1 MVVQGEKRWTWDW
14 GRVEERCLGVEVG
27 RVALAV
33 RERPR
38 CERSHQ
44 ALDLRQKYV
53 TCLLTS
59 DKGPGRRTGLG

>member
-38 CERSHQ
+38 CERS
-44 ALDLRQKYV
+44 
-53 TCLLTS
+53 T
-59 DKGPGRRTGLG
+59 PGTESEAEVRDMPVDI